1 MLSGLAHAG
10 EHAVRLRVFGGSLQA
25 AKTAVSVSRVAYRA
39 PVLTAAPR
47 PASIHPVRT
56 MSRLDT
62 ARQLQTVRGFS
73 GRAGGTSSGNAGLDR
88 IHGVVREMLA
98 QEAKTKTDAQVSLP
112 SGWSAIDTAGLMQG
126 QLETNGVVLLEKK
139 LPTGEIVN
147 LVSSHDVVNSDD
159 DIDMEDME
167 DEDEE
172 DDNHENGFKHAET
185 SVLFL
190 VAIAK
195 PGQALPLFC
204 ECVGDRFKLFAQIRL
219 LGSDHMVEDQMPFIE
234 RIVGAGKL
242 DGSAPVLFKQFL

>member
-1 MLSGLAHAG
+1 
-10 EHAVRLRVFGGSLQA
+10 
-25 AKTAVSVSRVAYRA
+25 
-39 PVLTAAPR
+39 
-47 PASIHPVRT
+47 
-56 MSRLDT
+56 
-62 ARQLQTVRGFS
+62 
-73 GRAGGTSSGNAGLDR
+73 
-88 IHGVVREMLA
+88 MLA

-204 ECVGDRFKLFAQIRL
+204 ECVGDRFGYEILRVHVG
-219 LGSDHMVEDQMPFIE
+219 LGMAGFMSDHSGHPALLYHICMSHLDAREGRDSVVPGESM
-234 RIVGAGKL
+234 GAGDDASHPSSSSPEFDTL
-242 DGSAPVLFKQFL
+242 DARLQNKFADYLSEKHVDAVVVEALYDSVMLKGHHKYVHFLENLEQWLK